1 MLYSP
6 NPTFRLEILSYRG
19 DTDIRTFGR
28 DHTRT
33 PPDKAE
39 MASTTILKV
48 KIVNG
53 SGKIRTGGPGDEKK
67 DTEKENLLQRVWTGV
82 VPIWETV
89 GEPVAGGHGRL
100 EDVPD
105 HVRAFR
111 DDTNKVNERYAKT
124 VSVEKA

>member
-1 MLYSP
+1 MK
-6 NPTFRLEILSYRG
+6 I
-19 DTDIRTFGR
+19 
-28 DHTRT
+28 
-33 PPDKAE
+33 
-39 MASTTILKV
+39 

-67 DTEKENLLQRVWTGV
+67 DTEREDLLQRVWTGV

-89 GEPVAGGHGRL
+89 GEPVAGGYGRL